1 MLRHRF
7 FVLNEKN
14 NNMKKYLFLLVVPL
28 LFAACEPS
36 PDEHKLYD
44 ELVVSTNYDPEAN
57 FESYLTY
64 TMPTDTIGFASNQTR
79 DTLLTHQNSDLVR
92 PIINKLRANLDTR
105 GFTKVDKKDSPDL
118 GINVQIVNN
127 LNMFQQYVDPG
138 YYYPYYYGY
147 SSYYYYPYIQ
157 TYVENTATLVV
168 QVVDLK
174 NRNAQNQVKVVWLAY
189 MGDLISTVDRLS
201 QIEKAIDQAFVQS
214 TYLNAQ

>member
-1 MLRHRF
+1 
-7 FVLNEKN
+7 
-14 NNMKKYLFLLVVPL
+14 MKKYLFLLVVPL